1 MITERFY
8 LFENNKVRFY
18 ALLIT
23 IDCRGKRFGEYIQ
36 NNYEK
41 NLKKSRRSI
50 IEMVRKSE
58 IKMLRQL

>member
-23 IDCRGKRFGEYIQ
+23 IDCRNKRFGEYIQ

-41 NLKKSRRSI
+41 NLKKSRRSS
-50 IEMVRKSE
+50 IEMVRESE
-58 IKMLRQL
+58 MKMLRQS

>member
-1 MITERFY
+1 MIIERFY
-8 LFENNKVRFY
+8 LFENDKVRFY

-50 IEMVRKSE
+50 IK
-58 IKMLRQL
+58 ILRQS

>member
-23 IDCRGKRFGEYIQ
+23 IDCRGKRFGEYVQ
-36 NNYEK
+36 NNCEK
-41 NLKKSRRSI
+41 NLKKSRRSSI
-50 IEMVRKSE
+50 KMVRKSE
-58 IKMLRQL
+58 IKMLRQS